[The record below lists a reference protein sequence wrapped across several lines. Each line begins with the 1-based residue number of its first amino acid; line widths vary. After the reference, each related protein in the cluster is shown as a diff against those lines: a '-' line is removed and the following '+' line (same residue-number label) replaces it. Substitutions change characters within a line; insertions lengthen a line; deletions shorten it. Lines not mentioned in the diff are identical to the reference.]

1 MYIEELHIEGFGPLS
16 GVRLG
21 FDAPVTIVWG
31 PNEAGKSTLLR
42 FIRSMLYGFATR
54 AQLPERGEPVSG
66 GRHGGRLVMREDG
79 QMRVLE
85 RYGDIPVRRGGPV
98 AVLREADGS
107 ERALAQADIER
118 LLLGGVSEQ
127 LFRQLYAVGL
137 DELHE
142 LRALQGDEIGNFLYH
157 AGMAG
162 GAALT
167 SAGKQL
173 RAEMDRL
180 YKPKGTVQELGVLL
194 ARIRELESKLRQGRQ
209 ELGAYMEA
217 LGQLETLSARA
228 EALEQALPALRARAA
243 EVKGALDSREW
254 WLRATALAAEETAIE
269 AELSAAGQQAEL
281 LPPEAGAEWRNLG
294 ARRDEARAAVR
305 RAAAER
311 AALEAERAA
320 LRWDDALVAMLG
332 RLEAL
337 DLRGEAFQ
345 ARRGEAEG
353 LAADMRM
360 AEEAA
365 SSALQRLGPGW
376 REEDTA
382 AVAAVSEREEAR
394 RIGERLAEAERQR
407 ELLAVEAQRLRRQLA
422 AFDLEAE
429 RRSEP
434 EETPAA
440 VGRRFAPRTR
450 EALMR
455 AWHRLDDALQAAESA
470 RRESAWAA
478 SAAESAY
485 GAADMERSAGV
496 LDGEPGASAIE
507 GRSSAAAGGRSRA
520 RRTQPQDRAATGRRL
535 YAYALPAAVLG
546 AAAAL
551 WAALSSAAAEGRA
564 AYGLLAAVLVAAAA
578 ALWLLARR
586 PPAAEPAAA
595 PAPGAAA
602 IRQRWQAALQA
613 EAAARRLAETALREL
628 IGQPDAKAAVEA
640 AVTPA
645 DRPHEGRIGGAGSVV
660 PWDSLGEWRI
670 ALRDEVYGQL
680 DRLTEAEAARDRRAD
695 LAARRDALARE
706 LQSAESELA
715 DAESAVRRTREQ
727 WSAWL
732 SARGLPGHLQP
743 SALPELGQL
752 AEQALQQLR
761 QRARLAARAAELEAE
776 RADFEAEAAEL
787 LAAYPPPAHAGR
799 DRALALK
806 LLHREARQQAETAA
820 AARLLDA
827 RLLQAAAAETAALAA
842 LQAAD
847 DAMAAALRSAG
858 AASEEA
864 YALRVQADERR
875 RELLRERREAE
886 LRLSAGRGEA
896 ELQALVGLLETHDEA
911 ALALHA
917 AQAGEAL
924 EDSEAERTTLLDAR
938 GRLAE
943 KLERLR
949 SEAETEEKALE
960 LEELQTELERL
971 AERYALLAVTAELIR
986 RTRVTFEE
994 ERQPAVLRQ
1003 ASAYF
1008 AELTDGR
1015 YTRIAVPGDAPD
1027 LFAETAD
1034 RRTIG
1039 SAFLSRGTQEQL
1051 YLSLRLALAEAASRE
1066 QALPLLLDD
1075 LFVHYDEARLGRC
1088 AGILSEL
1095 AASRQIILFTCH
1107 RHVAETLAAG
1117 MPASKL
1123 LKLPELAA
1131 GGRSLNEGSASD
1143 AAS

>member
-21 FDAPVTIVWG
+21 FEAPVTIVWG

-54 AQLPERGEPVSG
+54 AQLPERGEPVGG
-66 GRHGGRLVMREDG
+66 GRHGGRLVLREDG

-162 GAALT
+162 GAALS

-173 RAEMDRL
+173 RTEMDRL
-180 YKPKGTVQELGVLL
+180 YKPKGTVQEIGMLL
-194 ARIRELESKLRQGRQ
+194 ARIRELESRLRQGRQ

-217 LGQLETLSARA
+217 LGQLEALSARA
-228 EALEQALPALRARAA
+228 EALEQALPALRVRAA
-243 EVKGALDSREW
+243 EAKGALDSREW

-294 ARRDEARAAVR
+294 SRRDEARAAAR

-320 LRWDDALVAMLG
+320 LRWDAPLVAMLG

-337 DLRGEAFQ
+337 DLRGDAIQ

-429 RRSEP
+429 RRSESD
-434 EETPAA
+434 ETPAA
-440 VGRRFAPRTR
+440 VSRRFAPRTR

-470 RRESAWAA
+470 WAA

-485 GAADMERSAGV
+485 GAADMERGPAV
-496 LDGEPGASAIE
+496 PVGEPGASAIE
-507 GRSSAAAGGRSRA
+507 GRTSAAGGRSRA
-520 RRTQPQDRAATGRRL
+520 RRTQPLDRAATGRRL
-535 YAYALPAAVLG
+535 YAYSLPAAVLG
-546 AAAAL
+546 AAAGL
-551 WAALSSAAAEGRA
+551 WAALSSAAVEGRA
-564 AYGLLAAVLVAAAA
+564 AYGLLAAVLAAAAA

-586 PPAAEPAAA
+586 QAARAPTAVPAA
-595 PAPGAAA
+595 GAAA

-628 IGQPDAKAAVEA
+628 IGQPDAKAAVA
-640 AVTPA
+640 PA
-645 DRPHEGRIGGAGSVV
+645 DRPHEGRIGGAGDAV
-660 PWDSLGEWRI
+660 PWDALGEWRI

-715 DAESAVRRTREQ
+715 DAESAVRRTREE

-776 RADFEAEAAEL
+776 RADFEIEAAEL

-806 LLHREARQQAETAA
+806 LLYREARQQAETAA

-847 DAMAAALRSAG
+847 DAAAAALRGAG

-875 RELLRERREAE
+875 RELRRERREAE

-917 AQAGEAL
+917 AQAGEVL
-924 EDSEAERTTLLDAR
+924 DDGEAERTTLLDAR

-1008 AELTDGR
+1008 AELTAGR
-1015 YTRIAVPGDAPD
+1015 YSRIAVPGDAPD
-1027 LFAETAD
+1027 LHAETAD

-1095 AASRQIILFTCH
+1095 SASRQIILFTCH

-1131 GGRSLNEGSASD
+1131 GGRSLDEGSASD